1 MELPGSAYLYALATI
16 SITYAGFAA
25 LIVVFRQTTTG
36 KLTSYDLFFVRS
48 VLLRSFIVIVCAM
61 LPPVLA
67 LFDLPHPTI
76 WRISSLIAGLLQAVF
91 VLTWPL
97 RRRSISDVPITK
109 WILIQNGLILLT
121 AIYLLSTAF
130 DIFFKPASGP
140 FAIGLSIFLYLS
152 FTSYLISL
160 EVLLRGYS
168 KEKRRK

>member
-16 SITYAGFAA
+16 SITYAGFAS

-48 VLLRSFIVIVCAM
+48 VLLRSFTVIVCAM
-61 LPPVLA
+61 LPPTLA

-91 VLTWPL
+91 VLTWPM

-109 WILIQNGLILLT
+109 WILYKT
-121 AIYLLSTAF
+121 A
-130 DIFFKPASGP
+130 
-140 FAIGLSIFLYLS
+140 
-152 FTSYLISL
+152 
-160 EVLLRGYS
+160 
-168 KEKRRK
+168 

>member
-61 LPPVLA
+61 LPPALA
-67 LFDLPHPTI
+67 LFNLPHPTI
-76 WRISSLIAGLLQAVF
+76 WRISSLIAGLLQAAF

-140 FAIGLSIFLYLS
+140 FAVGLSIFLYLS
-152 FTSYLISL
+152 FTGYLMSL